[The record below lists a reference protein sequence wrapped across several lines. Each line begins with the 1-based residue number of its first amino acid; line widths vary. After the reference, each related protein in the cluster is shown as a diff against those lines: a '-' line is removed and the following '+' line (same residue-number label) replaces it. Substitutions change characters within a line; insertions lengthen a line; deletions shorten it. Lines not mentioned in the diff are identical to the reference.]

1 MNRLNLGV
9 VMQTVEIPL
18 TDELKEFLDS
28 QYKNKANNFV
38 DDFVVYLNTRKE
50 VHEVNKA
57 LKEVKEHKTNDISK
71 LLNAL

>member
-1 MNRLNLGV
+1 
-9 VMQTVEIPL
+9 MQTVEIPL
-18 TDELKEFLDS
+18 TEDLKEFLDS
-28 QYKNKANNFV
+28 QYKNKANNLV